1 MAPLTMPRLREMQS
15 REGNRAAS
23 AERQVRDLT
32 AENRRLRER
41 VGVLEAQVRSE
52 GVA

>member
-1 MAPLTMPRLREMQS
+1 MAPLTMPRLREMLS
-15 REGNRAAS
+15 RETNRAAS

-41 VGVLEAQVRSE
+41 VRALEAQVRS
-52 GVA
+52 GGPA